1 MQHRYGGRLKE
12 EEFMQ
17 AYDSVLNKINKQKV
31 YMKLLK
37 LILIISLLISGRV
50 SLYAQTD
57 TVRIK
62 TSAVCDQCKEKIEND
77 LSFEKGV
84 KTVKLDLTTKEVTVV
99 YNAKKTDEQKIREA
113 ITQIGYD
120 ADTLKANAKAFNKL
134 PDCCKKPVA
143 H

>member
-1 MQHRYGGRLKE
+1 MKSIK
-12 EEFMQ
+12 FI
-17 AYDSVLNKINKQKV
+17 AIVVL
-31 YMKLLK
+31 M
-37 LILIISLLISGRV
+37 IISRLNI
-50 SLYAQTD
+50 YAQTD

-62 TSAVCDQCKEKIEND
+62 TSAICDQCKEKIEND

-84 KTVKLDLTTKEVTVV
+84 KSAKLDLKTKEVTVV
-99 YNAKKTDEQKIREA
+99 YNPKKTDEQKIREA

>member
-1 MQHRYGGRLKE
+1 
-12 EEFMQ
+12 
-17 AYDSVLNKINKQKV
+17 
-31 YMKLLK
+31 
-37 LILIISLLISGRV
+37 LISGRV